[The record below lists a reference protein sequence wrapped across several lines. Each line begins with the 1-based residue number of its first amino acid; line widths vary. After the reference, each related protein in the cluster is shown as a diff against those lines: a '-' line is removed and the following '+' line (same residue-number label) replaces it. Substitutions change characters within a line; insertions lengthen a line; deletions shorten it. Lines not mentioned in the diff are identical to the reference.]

1 MRRAALLT
9 LAVLLAVTA
18 GVAAPVAAQENTT
31 TTTGGDDAVNA
42 SDIDTSQIAGELGTV
57 TVHEVEFADNGLVK
71 ITVTA
76 ERHSGPIA
84 VTDSGAVDIGSNER
98 ASVPFEV
105 YRPSEG
111 QHVLRFHLSSDDALI
126 TIQEGGEMMAASGE
140 RGTVDVM
147 AASPTVDVVRWS
159 AIGGGIGVL
168 VATGLAAGFLRRK
181 HQNTYKELLSEER
194 IRVEEDPVD
203 GVLGKAKRFFTRH
216 KYALLTAAAIV
227 GYLVAVRLGMLPSI
241 GAVWGDMTDS
251 QRVVTT
257 AAGAMTVIGFLPAYA
272 IVTRVWE
279 PAKEFV
285 IDIDARDVLDPSLG
299 SNGGLAL
306 DADDIEDVAD
316 ELQEKEEMDV
326 VGVYSGSPERVRKMR
341 VDGKKA
347 EVETPGGKGHLVEE
361 FDAKRNA
368 ARGTWPGTA
377 NDVELISERSKIDG
391 NREVLRDESRMLRTL
406 IGALPAIATA
416 SDTDAM
422 RSVDKEIRE
431 LATVNSD
438 PIDSLLNRA
447 AQDTRFEGMYTDDDG
462 DEDEEESGLEQ
473 VVNGLNPGSD
483 DGEDDENEGDEQ

>member
-9 LAVLLAVTA
+9 VAVVVLLSVTA
-18 GVAAPVAAQENTT
+18 GVAPVAAQEAGNE
-31 TTTGGDDAVNA
+31 TGTSEPVNA
-42 SDIDTSQIAGELGTV
+42 SEIDTSQIAGELGTV
-57 TVHEVEFADNGLVK
+57 TVHKVEFEDSGLVK

-76 ERHSGPIA
+76 TEHSAPIA

-105 YRPSEG
+105 YRVDEG
-111 QHVLRFHLSSDDALI
+111 THVLRFHLSSDDALI
-126 TIQEGGEMMAASGE
+126 TIQEGGEMMAASGD
-140 RGTVDVM
+140 RGTADVI

-159 AIGGGIGVL
+159 AVGGGLGVL
-168 VATGLAAGFLRRK
+168 IATALAAGLIKRR
-181 HQNTYKELLSEER
+181 HENSYKELLSEER
-194 IRVEEDPVD
+194 VRVEEDPVD
-203 GVLGKAKRFFTRH
+203 GVLGKVTRFLTRH
-216 KYALLTAAAIV
+216 KYALLTAASIV
-227 GYLVAVRLGMLPSI
+227 AYLVAVRLGVLPSLS
-241 GAVWGDMTDS
+241 AVWADMTDA
-251 QRVVTT
+251 QRVLSVAAIAGTT
-257 AAGAMTVIGFLPAYA
+257 IGFLPAYV

-306 DADDIEDVAD
+306 DADNIEEAAD

-347 EVETPGGKGHLVEE
+347 EVETPGGKGHIVEE

-447 AQDTRFEGMYTDDDG
+447 AADTRFEGMYSDDDG
-462 DEDEEESGLEQ
+462 DEDDEESGLEQ
-473 VVNGLNPGSD
+473 VVNALNPGSD
-483 DGEDDENEGDEQ
+483 DGEDDENEGDDK

>member
-31 TTTGGDDAVNA
+31 DTTDTNEAVNA
-42 SDIDTSQIAGELGTV
+42 SSVDTSQITGELGTV
-57 TVHEVEFADNGLVK
+57 TVHKVEFHDDGLVE

-76 ERHSGPIA
+76 TEHSAPIA
-84 VTDSGAVDIGSNER
+84 VTDSGAVDLGSNER
-98 ASVPFEV
+98 SSVPFEV
-105 YRPSEG
+105 YRPG
-111 QHVLRFHLSSDDALI
+111 DGTHVLRFHLSSDDALI
-126 TIQEGGEMMAASGE
+126 TIQEGGEMMAASGD

-147 AASPTVDVVRWS
+147 ASSPTVDVVRWS
-159 AIGGGIGVL
+159 AVGGGLGVL
-168 VATGLAAGFLRRK
+168 IATGLAAGFVRRK

-194 IRVEEDPVD
+194 VRVEEDTVD
-203 GVLGKAKRFFTRH
+203 GILGKVKRFLTRH
-216 KYALLTAAAIV
+216 KYALLLAAAVV
-227 GYLVAVRLGMLPSI
+227 GYLVAVRLGMLPSA
-241 GAVWGDMTDS
+241 GSVWADMGDA
-251 QRVVTT
+251 QRVLTV
-257 AAGAMTVIGFLPAYA
+257 AAIAGTVLGFLPGYV
-272 IVTRVWE
+272 IVTRLWE

-306 DADDIEDVAD
+306 DADDIEEAAD

-347 EVETPGGKGHLVEE
+347 EIETPGGKGHIVEE

-462 DEDEEESGLEQ
+462 DDDEEESGLEQ
-473 VVNGLNPGSD
+473 VVNALNPGSD
-483 DGEDDENEGDEQ
+483 AGEDDENDGDGK